1 MSKKVRI
8 IPTDSTRSLSSDVN
22 DNESYEPNSS
32 YANYLP
38 AASTEGRGIKQRYK
52 FLVSIINTYNSLF

>member
-8 IPTDSTRSLSSDVN
+8 IPTDSTRSQSSDVN
-22 DNESYEPNSS
+22 DNESYDPNNS

-38 AASTEGRGIKQRYK
+38 AATTENRGIKQRYK
-52 FLVSIINTYNSLF
+52 FLIIAIVISYYIF